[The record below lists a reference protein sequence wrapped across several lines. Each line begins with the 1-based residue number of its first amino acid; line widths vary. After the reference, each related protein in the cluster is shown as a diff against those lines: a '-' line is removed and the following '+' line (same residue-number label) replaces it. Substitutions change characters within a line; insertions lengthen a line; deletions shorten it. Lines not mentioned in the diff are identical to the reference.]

1 MASSRPRRHTVVG
14 LVRCGVTPFELG
26 VTAEVFGYD
35 RPDLHDPWYRFVLAA
50 ERPGP
55 VSTDLG
61 FSIGVARGLD
71 ALQRAD
77 TVVVIPNDEQ
87 GVSDEL
93 IDALWKA
100 HRRGARIV
108 SLCTGAFLLAEAGL
122 LSGRRATTHWRRA
135 AELAERFPDVE
146 IDPNVLFVESDGV
159 WTSAG
164 SAASLDLCL
173 HLVRCDFGAEVAT
186 ALARRL
192 VVPPQ
197 RDGGQAQFVDDPVL
211 LLPGA
216 DLFSETLEWME
227 AHLHEPV
234 SVADLA
240 ARSAMSP
247 RTFASRFRQTTGTT
261 PHQWLLRQRI
271 NLARRLLE
279 TTDESIEVIADR
291 CGFGT
296 AANLRLHFRRMV
308 RTTPQAYRQTFCCPR
323 EEAS

>member
-1 MASSRPRRHTVVG
+1 
-14 LVRCGVTPFELG
+14 
-26 VTAEVFGYD
+26 
-35 RPDLHDPWYRFVLAA
+35 
-50 ERPGP
+50 
-55 VSTDLG
+55 
-61 FSIGVARGLD
+61 
-71 ALQRAD
+71 
-77 TVVVIPNDEQ
+77 VIPNDEI
-87 GVSDEL
+87 GISPAL
-93 IDALWKA
+93 CDALCRA

-108 SLCTGAFLLAEAGL
+108 SLCTGAFTLAEAGL
-122 LSGRRATTHWRRA
+122 LDGRRATTHWRRA
-135 AELAERFPDVE
+135 AELVERWPSVE
-146 IDPNVLFVESDGV
+146 VDPNVLFVESDNV

-211 LLPGA
+211 VLPGA
-216 DLFSETLEWME
+216 DLFGETLAWME
-227 AHLHEPV
+227 EHLHEPV

-247 RTFASRFRQTTGTT
+247 RTFARRFRQTTGTT

-279 TTDESIEVIADR
+279 TTEEPIEVIADR

-296 AANLRLHFRRMV
+296 AANLRIHFRRLV
-308 RTTPQAYRQTFCCPR
+308 RTTPQAYRNMFCCPK
-323 EEAS
+323 EEVAS

>member
-1 MASSRPRRHTVVG
+1 MAAVSRHHVVA
-14 LVRCGVTPFELG
+14 LVAEGVTPFELG

-35 RPDLHDPWYRFVLAA
+35 RPELHDPWYRFTLAA
-50 ERPGP
+50 DRPGA
-55 VSTDLG
+55 VQTDLG
-61 FSIGVARGLD
+61 FSIGVEAGLD
-71 ALQRAD
+71 AVRRAD
-77 TVVVIPNDEQ
+77 TVIVVPNNER
-87 GVSDEL
+87 GVSDDL
-93 IDALWKA
+93 LDAVRRA
-100 HRRGARIV
+100 HVRGARIV
-108 SLCTGAFLLAEAGL
+108 SLCTGAFTLAAAGL
-122 LSGRRATTHWRRA
+122 LDGGRATTHWRRA
-135 AELAERFPDVE
+135 AELASRFPQVD

-173 HLVRCDFGAEVAT
+173 HLVRCDLGAEVAT

-197 RDGGQAQFVDDPVL
+197 RDGGQAQFLDDPVL
-211 LLPGA
+211 VMPGA
-216 DLFSETLEWME
+216 DLFAETLEWME
-227 AHLHEPV
+227 EHLHEPV

-247 RTFASRFRQTTGTT
+247 RTFARRFRQSTGTT

-279 TTDESIEVIADR
+279 TTDEPIEVVADR

-296 AANLRLHFRRMV
+296 AANLRLHFRRIV
-308 RTTPQAYRQTFCCPR
+308 RTTPQAYRATFCCR
-323 EEAS
+323 EVSA